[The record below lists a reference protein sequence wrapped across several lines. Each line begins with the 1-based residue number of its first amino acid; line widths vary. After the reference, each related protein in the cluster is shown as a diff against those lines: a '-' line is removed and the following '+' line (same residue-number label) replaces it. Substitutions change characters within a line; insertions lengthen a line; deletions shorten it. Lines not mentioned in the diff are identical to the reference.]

1 MNDKCF
7 HNSLLRTNF
16 KLGVQNGYVAY
27 AYLIH
32 LGYVLNS
39 KHLGCNLENNK
50 RIQSHCIHMIEG
62 CD

>member
-39 KHLGCNLENNK
+39 KHLGCNLEK
-50 RIQSHCIHMIEG
+50 I
-62 CD
+62 